1 MKNKNILID
10 SDKIDTMLNRIEEA
24 STSINSGVD
33 KSKQTFSFLQ
43 NSNNLSKGVNTINN
57 NLSFIMDRFKKYKE
71 IILKQSSSFFEE
83 EKLLLPVIEEIKI
96 PTDLS
101 VIDNVFESNTNE
113 INVSK
118 KEEGT
123 IKASDTTTTVD
134 YDDSSLISVDKIEEL
149 NNNNTEEVSYDDNN
163 SIDKTLLTNINN
175 NSNTLEQELNENYS
189 EEKVNLAQNNGNSTN
204 QVNVEFDY
212 DLNKIKIESNNQDV
226 DGDEN
231 DN

>member
-123 IKASDTTTTVD
+123 IKTSNTTTTVD
-134 YDDSSLISVDKIEEL
+134 DDDSSRISVDKIEEL

-212 DLNKIKIESNNQDV
+212 DLNKIKIE
-226 DGDEN
+226 
-231 DN
+231 

>member
-134 YDDSSLISVDKIEEL
+134 YDDSSRISVDKIEEL

>member
-1 MKNKNILID
+1 MKSNNILID

-43 NSNNLSKGVNTINN
+43 SSNNLSKGVNTINN

-101 VIDNVFESNTNE
+101 VIDNVFESNTNK

-118 KEEGT
+118 T
-123 IKASDTTTTVD
+123 I
-134 YDDSSLISVDKIEEL
+134 
-149 NNNNTEEVSYDDNN
+149 
-163 SIDKTLLTNINN
+163 
-175 NSNTLEQELNENYS
+175 
-189 EEKVNLAQNNGNSTN
+189 
-204 QVNVEFDY
+204 
-212 DLNKIKIESNNQDV
+212 
-226 DGDEN
+226 
-231 DN
+231 